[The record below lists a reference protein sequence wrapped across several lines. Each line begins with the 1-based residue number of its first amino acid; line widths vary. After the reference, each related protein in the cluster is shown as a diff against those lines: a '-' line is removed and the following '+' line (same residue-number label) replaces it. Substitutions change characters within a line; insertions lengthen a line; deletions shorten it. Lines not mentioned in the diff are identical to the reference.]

1 MLPIP
6 LEKARQ
12 QPDWESRSQVLRA
25 REALA
30 ERPGLVRA
38 EDVRT
43 LLAHL
48 ALVSEGGAEVVQ
60 AGDCAEDPTECTQD
74 HITRKV
80 AVLDLLAG
88 AMKLAGGRPVLR
100 VGRMAGQ
107 FAKPRSRPTEWEG
120 GVELP
125 VYRGHL
131 VNGPAP
137 DPEERRADPLRLVTG
152 YMAAAEMM
160 SHLGRARVTGIDQ
173 PVWTSHEALVLDY
186 EVPLL
191 RRTPEGELLL
201 SSTHW
206 PWLGERTRQVD
217 GPHAALLAQVANPV
231 AVKVGPSTEPADL
244 LALCALL
251 DPGRR
256 PGRLTLIVRM
266 GAGTVAERL
275 PPLVRAVR
283 TAGHPVVWLTDP
295 MHGNTVVTR
304 QGRKTRFVRT
314 LRREVHEF
322 RSVLAEAGAF
332 PGGVHLETTPD
343 RVTECV
349 LDESEADR
357 AGEVYTSFCD
367 PRLTVGQALD
377 VLDAWGG
384 TRPLARAAGTVVPQQ
399 STGG

>member
-1 MLPIP
+1 M
-6 LEKARQ
+6 
-12 QPDWESRSQVLRA
+12 
-25 REALA
+25 
-30 ERPGLVRA
+30 
-38 EDVRT
+38 
-43 LLAHL
+43 
-48 ALVSEGGAEVVQ
+48 
-60 AGDCAEDPTECTQD
+60 
-74 HITRKV
+74 
-80 AVLDLLAG
+80 
-88 AMKLAGGRPVLR
+88 
-100 VGRMAGQ
+100 
-107 FAKPRSRPTEWEG
+107 
-120 GVELP
+120 
-125 VYRGHL
+125 
-131 VNGPAP
+131 
-137 DPEERRADPLRLVTG
+137 
-152 YMAAAEMM
+152 
-160 SHLGRARVTGIDQ
+160 
-173 PVWTSHEALVLDY
+173 
-186 EVPLL
+186 
-191 RRTPEGELLL
+191 
-201 SSTHW
+201 
-206 PWLGERTRQVD
+206 D

-251 DPGRR
+251 DSGRR

-283 TAGHPVVWLTDP
+283 AAGHPVVWLTDP

-384 TRPLARAAGTVVPQQ
+384 ARPLARAAGTVVPQQ